1 MDLVLTK
8 KQMSVLQMLLN
19 GVANEILYGGA
30 AGGGKSWLLRALA
43 IIFAVQ
49 VPNLQV
55 FLFRRKVKD
64 LVATHMRGPTSF
76 PVMLKEYVDDGL
88 CNINTSNNF
97 IQFENNAIISLNHCQ
112 HESDLT
118 NFLSSEIHVLLID
131 ESTTFAEKMIRF
143 LRGRLRL
150 GSLVVP
156 DALKQCLPF
165 VVYGTN
171 PRGESHLMFKT
182 HFVDAGIPGE
192 PFKAPVNEGGM
203 KRVFIPSLL
212 SDNPHIEADYADKL
226 RGMGDP
232 DVVESYLSGDWSI
245 TEGAA
250 LPRLGRKYHLIK
262 HSSICPSW
270 KVYRAYDYGYSAPYF
285 VGFYCIASGESSTK
299 FNPPKGSIIFIG
311 EIYGADPERNTGLKE
326 DASNQAKKI
335 KLYQETWLAYTTVKK
350 GPADSA
356 IFDDDRKPN
365 IADEMEEHG
374 ITWEHADK
382 TPGSR
387 ARGLTTLR
395 RLIFNSVYYRYE
407 KPGIYFTTRCKYLFP
422 QLCSLELDESKIE
435 DVNTSSNDHGYDM
448 VRYVVLSRGN
458 EIILVPT
465 EGS

>member
-1 MDLVLTK
+1 MDLVLTE
-8 KQMSVLQMLLN
+8 KQMVVLDHIMA
-19 GVANEILYGGA
+19 GRADEILYGGA

-76 PVMLKEYVDDGL
+76 PVMLKEYVDDKL

-97 IQFENNAIISLNHCQ
+97 IQFENNSIISLNHCQ

-118 NFLSSEIHVLLID
+118 NFLSSEIHVLLLD
-131 ESTTFAEKMIRF
+131 ESTTFSEKMIRF

-156 DALKQCLPF
+156 EELQCCLPF
-165 VVYGTN
+165 IVYGTN
-171 PRGESHLMFKT
+171 PRGESHLMFKS

-192 PFKAPVNEGGM
+192 PFKAPVTEGGM
-203 KRVFIPSLL
+203 NRVFIPSLL
-212 SDNPHIEADYADKL
+212 SDNPHIEAGYADKL

-250 LPRLGRKYHLIK
+250 LPRLSRKYHLIK
-262 HSSICPSW
+262 QSVICPSW
-270 KVYRAYDYGYSAPYF
+270 KVYRAYDYGFSAPYF
-285 VGFYCIASGESSTK
+285 VGFYCISSGESSTV

-311 EIYGADPERNTGLKE
+311 EIYGADERNIGLKE
-326 DASNQAKKI
+326 DAAKQAKKI
-335 KLYQETWLAYTTVKK
+335 KLYQDTWLSYTIVRK

-365 IADEMEEHG
+365 IAEEMEDEG
-374 ITWEHADK
+374 ITWVHADK

-395 RLIFNSVYYRYE
+395 KYIFNSVYYRYE
-407 KPGIYFTTRCKYLFP
+407 KPGIYFTTRCTNLFP
-422 QLCSLELDESKIE
+422 QLCSLELDESKVE
-435 DVNTSSNDHGYDM
+435 DVNTKTNDHGYDM
-448 VRYVVLSRGN
+448 VRYVVLSRNN

-465 EGS
+465 EGA